1 MAERTLIRPS
11 HSPLPLGKLK
21 PKEDSVF
28 PKATVPLSR
37 VHAPS
42 KGFSCLGSEV
52 QTERMRIRSSGF
64 CVTRSGVLVSWPSDL
79 GSKSLYSVT
88 LGLSRE
94 VPGQWR
100 GGTLAWGHQTWC
112 HILPSPAH
120 SWAFDAGEHGEHASF
135 SYPVGRVGTILLGN
149 NSSLEGCWAGDI
161 KQ

>member
-1 MAERTLIRPS
+1 MWDLGVSKDRVHIRQQEYKGFNNAEARSRQRAQMAERTLIRPS

-64 CVTRSGVLVSWPSDL
+64 CVTRSGVLVS
-79 GSKSLYSVT
+79 
-88 LGLSRE
+88 
-94 VPGQWR
+94 
-100 GGTLAWGHQTWC
+100 
-112 HILPSPAH
+112 
-120 SWAFDAGEHGEHASF
+120 
-135 SYPVGRVGTILLGN
+135 
-149 NSSLEGCWAGDI
+149 
-161 KQ
+161 